1 MKYTVTKITNKPDRF
16 NWRKSPG
23 GWKAI
28 QKDNRKDQQK
38 SWDMDDKF
46 TNSWDTKGG
55 GYLKKWG

>member
-1 MKYTVTKITNKPDRF
+1 MKYTVTKITNKPNRF

-38 SWDMDDKF
+38 SYEIWM
-46 TNSWDTKGG
+46 TNLPTAETQKEVDI
-55 GYLKKWG
+55 